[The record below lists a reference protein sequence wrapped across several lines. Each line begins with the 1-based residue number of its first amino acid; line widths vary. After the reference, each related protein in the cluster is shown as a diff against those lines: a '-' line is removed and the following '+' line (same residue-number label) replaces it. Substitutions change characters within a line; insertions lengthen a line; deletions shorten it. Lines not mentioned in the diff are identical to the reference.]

1 VKHGGHRPMTLEDLS
16 DERLA
21 GLSMHDSEAF
31 GILFDRYATRVYNFA
46 RFRGL
51 GPSEAQEVT
60 ADTFEKALRAI
71 ERFDASKASFSTWL
85 FTIARNLAV
94 DQLRANHRKGLTSI
108 DDPVD
113 FTSPDLDPEHEL
125 IEKQAADALLDSIRK
140 LDARAQEILSLKFA
154 SRLSNKEIAE
164 ITKLSDSNV
173 AVILFRSIRKLRM
186 MLYQEEPSTHGRA

>member
-1 VKHGGHRPMTLEDLS
+1 MKHGGHRPMTLEDLS

-21 GLSMHDSEAF
+21 RLSLHDSEPF
-31 GILFDRYATRVYNFA
+31 GILFDRYAIKIYNFA

-51 GPSEAQEVT
+51 QPSEAQDVT
-60 ADTFEKALRAI
+60 SDTFERALRALD
-71 ERFDASKASFSTWL
+71 RFDPLIASFSTWL
-85 FTIARNLAV
+85 FSIARNLTL
-94 DQLRANHRKGLTSI
+94 DHLRANHRKGLTSI

-164 ITKLSDSNV
+164 VTKLSESHV
-173 AVILFRSIRKLRM
+173 AVILFRSIRKLRT
-186 MLYQEEPSTHGRA
+186 MLFQEEPSTHG